1 MVKDQKIKLI
11 KIQADKTNGLEGM
24 TRKLIELQTIQG
36 EINQPTGI
44 TNVKPC

>member
-1 MVKDQKIKLI
+1 MIKDQNIKLI

-36 EINQPTGI
+36 EINQPASI
-44 TNVKPC
+44 TNVKLC